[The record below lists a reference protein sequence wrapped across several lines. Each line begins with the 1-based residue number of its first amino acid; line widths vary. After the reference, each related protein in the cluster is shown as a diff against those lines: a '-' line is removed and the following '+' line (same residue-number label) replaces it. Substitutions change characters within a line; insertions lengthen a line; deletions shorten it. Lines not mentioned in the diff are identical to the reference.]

1 MTPLYT
7 ATYASPLGAI
17 VLESDGECLTALR
30 FVDDANIASAAPVEY
45 AASWVPKELRSNGVP
60 YMHGCANDSDSNIPV
75 LAQTIQWLD
84 DYFAGKKPR
93 VIPRLNPHG
102 TPFQRRVW
110 QALFTIDYGQTRTYA
125 DIAKLVGCRSAQA
138 IGQALTRNPIAIIIP
153 CHRVIA
159 AHGKIGGYGFGIELK
174 RQLQEIESQMIPKS

>member
-17 VLESDGECLTALR
+17 VLESDGECLTSLR
-30 FVDDANIASAAPVEY
+30 FTDDANIASAAPVEY
-45 AASWVPKELRSNGVP
+45 AASRVPKELRSNGVP

-84 DYFAGKKPR
+84 DYFASKKPR
-93 VIPRLNPHG
+93 VIPRLNPRG
-102 TPFQRRVW
+102 TDFQKRVW
-110 QALFTIDYGQTRTYA
+110 TALFTIDYGQTKTYA
-125 DIAKLVGCRSAQA
+125 DIAQMLDCRSAQA

-174 RQLQEIESQMIPKS
+174 RQLLEIESQMIPKS